1 MIWRSERGDARVRF
15 DSIAAMLRSAGISFE
30 KLHLIIPLYG
40 DIDIKSL
47 IEPDSRKALK
57 REQGIARALYEM
69 LREAGAEVWLVSVS
83 VVDYKR
89 WLGDHQHTPDRWRSY
104 LSALAQTDFPQGG
117 PALSS
122 GTLDIRYE
130 LPRVP

>member
-1 MIWRSERGDARVRF
+1 MIWRSEKCDARVRF
-15 DSIAAMLRSAGISFE
+15 DSIAEMLRSAGISFE
-30 KLHLIIPLYG
+30 KLHLIIPLYE

-47 IEPDSRKALK
+47 IEPGSRKALK
-57 REQGIARALYEM
+57 RERGIARALYEM
-69 LREAGAEVWLVSVS
+69 LREAGAEVWLVSAS

-104 LSALAQTDFPQGG
+104 LSALAQTEFPQCG

-122 GTLDIRYE
+122 ATLDIRYE